1 MKKTLGLLVFTILLM
16 VGCPYILSRMVD
28 GSNGLALLFI
38 LLFMTNPVYSIMVG
52 IAAGKD
58 MLNCL
63 YYPFVVAIIFVAGY
77 MITFETTDMGLLVY
91 AATYL
96 LLGYISMF
104 ITYRIEKSKMTS
116 EDE

>member
-58 MLNCL
+58 LLNCL
-63 YYPFVVAIIFVAGY
+63 YYPFVVAISFAAGY

-91 AATYL
+91 AAGYL
-96 LLGYISMF
+96 ILGYVSMF
-104 ITYRIEKSKMTS
+104 ITYRVEKSKLNT
-116 EDE
+116 ENE